1 MYIFLGACMY
11 KIKSSFSFY
20 FNPVSTFEQVRM
32 LIQDYPILLMPT
44 HRSYMDFLLMSYVFY
59 HYDLPLPVIAAA
71 MGKFIS

>member
-1 MYIFLGACMY
+1 M
-11 KIKSSFSFY
+11 
-20 FNPVSTFEQVRM
+20 STFEQVRM